1 MSGSAFDARNQL
13 GGGPSQLPGS
23 TALSGTTAANGSSV
37 DCDLIDGPIT
47 LFVFTGTATG
57 SPTSFS
63 VAAKLQESDDGSSG
77 WTDLATQETLSM
89 TSGGSRG
96 ALRGI
101 RTKRYLRSVLTPAF
115 VGGSSPTVPTTS
127 FVTGNLRRT

>member
-1 MSGSAFDARNQL
+1 MSVSFDARNQL

-37 DCDLIDGPIT
+37 DCDLIEGSVT
-47 LFVFTGTATG
+47 LFVFTGATTG
-57 SPTSFS
+57 SPSSFS
-63 VAAKLQESDDGSSG
+63 VAAKLQESDDGSNN
-77 WTDLATQETLSM
+77 WTDLATQETLSV
-89 TSGGSRG
+89 TTASSRG

-101 RTKRYLRSVLTPAF
+101 RTKRYVRSVLTPAF
-115 VGGSSPTVPTTS
+115 VGGSSPTMPTCS

>member
-1 MSGSAFDARNQL
+1 MSVSFDARNQL

-23 TALSGTTAANGSSV
+23 SALSGTTAANGSSV
-37 DCDLIDGPIT
+37 DCDLIEGPVT
-47 LFVFTGTATG
+47 LFVFTGATTG
-57 SPTSFS
+57 SPSSFS

-77 WTDLATQETLSM
+77 WTDLATQETLSV
-89 TSGGSRG
+89 TSGSSLGK
-96 ALRGI
+96 LRGI

-115 VGGSSPTVPTTS
+115 VGGSSPNVPTCS

>member
-1 MSGSAFDARNQL
+1 MSVSFDARNQL

-37 DCDLIDGPIT
+37 DCDLLEGPVM
-47 LFVFTGTATG
+47 LAVFTGAATG

-63 VAAKLQESDDGSSG
+63 VAAKLQESDDGSTN
-77 WTDLATQETLSM
+77 WTDLATQETLSV
-89 TSGGSRG
+89 TAGSSLG
-96 ALRGI
+96 KLRGI

-115 VGGSSPTVPTTS
+115 VGGSSPTVPCAS
-127 FVTGNLRRT
+127 WVTGNLRRT